1 LRRGRRTDRGGGGVR
16 TPRETSSRTAV
27 LAACGAWEG
36 GCWLIE
42 IGDDVQTAPRVHIIA
57 HDASTFGHLGY
68 TRIARVRIDDRVFLG
83 AGVIVLPGVT
93 IGDDAIVGAGSVVT
107 RDIPPRTVAAGSPAR
122 PIMDLD
128 DDPDRVRSSRAVRPF
143 FGTGYTVAGGITPR
157 MRREQRDALADG
169 EGFVV

>member
-1 LRRGRRTDRGGGGVR
+1 VVGTNLRLGHGSLIDYNH
-16 TPRETSSRTAV
+16 
-27 LAACGAWEG
+27 
-36 GCWLIE
+36 CWLIE

-68 TRIARVRIDDRVFLG
+68 TRIARVRIGDRVFLG

-157 MRREQRDALADG
+157 MRREQRDAPADG